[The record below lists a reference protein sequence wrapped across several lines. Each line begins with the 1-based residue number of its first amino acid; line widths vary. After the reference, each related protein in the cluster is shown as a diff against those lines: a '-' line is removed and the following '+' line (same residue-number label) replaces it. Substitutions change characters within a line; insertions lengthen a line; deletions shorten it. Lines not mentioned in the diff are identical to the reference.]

1 MKARTE
7 QQHSLCESIDKFLA
21 IDQKKKESI
30 SHFLALTNIQTDGEI
45 MALLKTSKRN
55 SILYIQQKVS

>member
-21 IDQKKKESI
+21 VDQKKESI

-45 MALLKTSKRN
+45 MALLKTH
-55 SILYIQQKVS
+55 

>member
-1 MKARTE
+1 MCCCMKARTE

-21 IDQKKKESI
+21 IDRKKKESI

-45 MALLKTSKRN
+45 MALLKTH
-55 SILYIQQKVS
+55 